1 MSNGKGDKWRGGWT
15 PKYADNH
22 KKIFRDKKGKKKMKH
37 IKHAIKDYMDEKGYP
52 MIEKDKCVMCGGKTP
67 YDKNTHID
75 NRKYYIE
82 GAGQMCEGCHTRIY

>member
-1 MSNGKGDKWRGGWT
+1 MSGKGDKWRGGWT
-15 PKYADNH
+15 NKYADSFDR
-22 KKIFRDKKGKKKMKH
+22 IFNKKGKKKMKH

-52 MIEKDKCVMCGGKTP
+52 MIEKDKCVMCGAKTE
-67 YDKNTHID
+67 YDKDTHID